1 MKNQFKQ
8 ICKREAKHNSKIDY
22 NLFVIF
28 VLKTAS
34 MYGGRQ
40 PPSRKNFFLDS
51 ESFFSMMKNREKTY
65 RIEKKFQ
72 NPQKYFT
79 VKKNMKSRK
88 KLGNRGKKIK
98 SRNQE
103 NISESRQICQKK
115 LFQNQEMF
123 CYENCEKI
131 FGIECFYNIFA

>member
-1 MKNQFKQ
+1 
-8 ICKREAKHNSKIDY
+8 
-22 NLFVIF
+22 
-28 VLKTAS
+28 
-34 MYGGRQ
+34 
-40 PPSRKNFFLDS
+40 
-51 ESFFSMMKNREKTY
+51 
-65 RIEKKFQ
+65 
-72 NPQKYFT
+72 
-79 VKKNMKSRK
+79 MKSRK